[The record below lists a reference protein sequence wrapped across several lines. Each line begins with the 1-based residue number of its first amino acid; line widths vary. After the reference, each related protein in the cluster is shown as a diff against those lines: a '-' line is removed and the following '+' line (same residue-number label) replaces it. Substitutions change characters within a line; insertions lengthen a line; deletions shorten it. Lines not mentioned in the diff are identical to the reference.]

1 MSIVEPWFI
10 RLLGRLEMQQGTRP
24 VKTLRNGRDACLLAY
39 LTFHRETEHS
49 RERLA
54 ELLWPDNTEAGALL
68 RGSLMRL
75 RAHLEPPGIP
85 SGSVLMAGRTRIALN
100 RDVVNTDVAEFKR
113 LWQVSSTAPP
123 ARRYHLLSE
132 AVSLYRGELLPLQTE
147 DWLVGV
153 REELAH
159 RHYVMLG
166 QLAQLAEESGK
177 RDQAI
182 AFALAAI
189 SASSDDEAAYITLMQ
204 LYGADGRS
212 REAMNL
218 FRKLI
223 RRRAGAPV
231 SEQIRLLARQLQ
243 RNPESLQKPAE
254 RRIEIPTSDE
264 SDSASQDHSKP
275 SKVNLSIPRP
285 VTRFFGREKEL
296 ESLVQMLTGESPRR
310 LVTLLGMGGLGK
322 SRLTLEVAQ
331 RFPGQVFYAELAAPA
346 GKDELLAAL
355 LATVDPRGECQ
366 QEDTLERLLVAISKA
381 STGPVLLILDNAE
394 FTTTEAARQVI
405 APLLTQLTNLT
416 CLVGS
421 RRALLPEMEQQ
432 FPILPLPLPE
442 LSEDVAAIQSTTS
455 VQLFVDRAQA
465 RKLDFRL
472 TRGNALI
479 IAQLVAGLDGIPLAI
494 ELAAARAGS
503 LSPTQMREL
512 LSHPEEL
519 LVDLRQERPDR
530 HRSLTAALEGTCAL
544 LEPEMIQ
551 FFRGLCVFQGGFTA
565 EAADAVVGPIDLRQ
579 TLILIERLREA
590 ALIVEFPSVQE
601 ESVMRF
607 ALLESVR
614 TYALELLQK
623 SGEEQILRRRHRNYL
638 ETLLEQA
645 YRPLLH
651 SDPIQNAHWLKVIQL
666 DLDNLRAALRWCH
679 QDPEGARHGL
689 NMAGIL
695 RHYFEAMGLY
705 QEGRQHLATALTHP
719 RVNEQLQEAE
729 YQKALNHASILASY
743 MGDWKEA
750 QHLCHKT
757 LRLRRATRSRYREA
771 VALHNLGQ
779 IAQRLGK
786 LRSARILYESSL
798 AIELEL
804 AGSEGENQLRAQQ
817 GLADSHHNLGRL
829 ALIDRRYADAKAHLE
844 QCLPEYQRTKN
855 RFREGL
861 TLSNLGLLYLHTGE
875 LIEAEKTWDRVLDM
889 GAELQEKR
897 LLAAALSGLG
907 QVRREQGDLSSSATF
922 LKASLENEVALGNQT
937 GIAESLGEI
946 AALLMVVGTED
957 ALDRATRLLGAEES
971 LRVSIHSPRYA
982 PDLAEREKRLTIL
995 RSALGEA
1002 GFRVAWAMGQ
1012 AMSRDD
1018 AIQVALRAIQLA
1030 FGVAG

>member
-1 MSIVEPWFI
+1 MSTVEPWFI
-10 RLLGRLEMQQGTRP
+10 RLLGRLEMQQGARP
-24 VKTLRNGRDACLLAY
+24 AKTLRNGRDACLLAY
-39 LTFHRETEHS
+39 LAFHRETEHS

-75 RAHLEPPGIP
+75 RAHLEPPGTAG
-85 SGSVLMAGRTRIALN
+85 GSVLLAGRTRIALN
-100 RDVVNTDVAEFKR
+100 REVVNTDVAEFKR
-113 LWQVSSTAPP
+113 LWQAASAAPP
-123 ARRYHLLSE
+123 VRRYSLLSE
-132 AVSLYRGELLPLQTE
+132 AVALYRGELLPLQTE

-159 RHYVMLG
+159 RYYVMLG
-166 QLAQLAEESGK
+166 QLSQLAEESGQ

-189 SASSDDEAAYITLMQ
+189 SASSDDEAAYVALMR

-254 RRIEIPTSDE
+254 RRIEIPTSDVGDVV
-264 SDSASQDHSKP
+264 SLADSKP
-275 SKVNLSIPRP
+275 SKIKRSLPQP
-285 VTRFFGREKEL
+285 VTRFFGRDKEL
-296 ESLVQMLTGESPRR
+296 ESLIQMLTSESPRR

-331 RFPGQVFYAELAAPA
+331 RFPGPVFYAELAAPA

-355 LATVDPRGECQ
+355 LSAVDPRGEYQ
-366 QEDTLERLLVAISKA
+366 QEDPLERLAAAISKA
-381 STGPVLLILDNAE
+381 STDSKVSSGRVLLILDNAE
-394 FTTTEAARQVI
+394 LTTTEAARQVI
-405 APLLTQLTNLT
+405 TPLLTKLANLV
-416 CLVGS
+416 CLVAS
-421 RRALLPEMEQQ
+421 RRALLPDMEQQ
-432 FPILPLPLPE
+432 FPLLPLPLPE
-442 LSEDVAAIQSTTS
+442 PTEDITTIQGFTS

-472 TRGNALI
+472 TRGNAPI
-479 IAQLVAGLDGIPLAI
+479 IAQLMAGLDGIPLAI

-503 LSPTQMREL
+503 LTPTQMREQ
-512 LSHPEEL
+512 LSRPSEL
-519 LVDLRQERPDR
+519 LVDLRQERPER

-544 LEPEMIQ
+544 LEPELIH
-551 FFRGLCVFQGGFTA
+551 FFRGLSVFQGGFTA
-565 EAADAVVGPIDLRQ
+565 EAADAIVGPIDLRQ
-579 TLILIERLREA
+579 TLLLIERLREA
-590 ALIVEFPSVQE
+590 SLIVEFPTSQE

-607 ALLESVR
+607 SLLESVR
-614 TYALELLQK
+614 TYAFELLYE
-623 SGEEQILRRRHRNYL
+623 SGEEEILRRRHRSYF
-638 ETLLEQA
+638 EALLEQA
-645 YRPLLH
+645 YQPLLH
-651 SDPIQNAHWLKVIQL
+651 SDPSVRSYWLKVIQL
-666 DLDNLRAALRWCH
+666 DLDNIRAALRWCQ

-689 NMAGIL
+689 NMAGVL
-695 RHYFEAMGLY
+695 RHYFEATGLY
-705 QEGRQHLATALTHP
+705 QEGRQHLAHALTHP
-719 RVNEQLQEAE
+719 CVLEELRSAE
-729 YQKALNHASILASY
+729 YQKALNHAGILASY

-757 LRLRRATRSRYREA
+757 LRLRRATKSRYREA

-804 AGSEGENQLRAQQ
+804 AGSEGENQVRAQQ

-829 ALIDRRYADAKAHLE
+829 ALIDRRYKDARAHFE

-861 TLSNLGLLYLHTGE
+861 TMSNMGLLYLHTGQP
-875 LIEAEKTWDRVLDM
+875 IEAEKTWDRVLDM

-907 QVRREQGDLSSSATF
+907 QVRREQGDLSSSAAF
-922 LKASLENEVALGNQT
+922 LKASLENESALGNQT

-946 AALLMVVGTED
+946 AALLMVIGTAE

-982 PDLAEREKRLTIL
+982 PDLAEREKRLAVL

-1018 AIQVALRAIQLA
+1018 AIQLALR
-1030 FGVAG
+1030 V